1 MPKRVSTGTQLI
13 PESTRERLVELF
25 GRFPRKSDALLTAL
39 YIVQADCN
47 NLAREVLD
55 ELAAIMEM
63 PKSIMY
69 EVVTFYHLYS
79 TKPRGKNIILVC
91 QNLCCYLRGADGIYR
106 TIFEELGIKPG
117 ETTGD
122 GRFTLETAEC
132 LAACERA
139 PAMMVNE
146 QTFGPVDPEQVREIL
161 KRY

>member
-1 MPKRVSTGTQLI
+1 MKSGVQLI
-13 PESTRERLVELF
+13 PESTRERLAGLF
-25 GRFPRKSDALLTAL
+25 ERFPRKPDALLTAL
-39 YIVQADCN
+39 YIVQEDCN
-47 NLAREVLD
+47 NLAPEVLD
-55 ELAAIMEM
+55 EVAEIMEM

-79 TKPRGKNIILVC
+79 TKPRGKNIILIC
-91 QNLCCYLRGADGIYR
+91 QNLCCYLRGSDEIYR
-106 TIFEELGIKPG
+106 AVFEELGIKPG

-146 QTFGPVDPEQVREIL
+146 KTFGPVTPEQVKEIL
-161 KRY
+161 KGY

>member
-1 MPKRVSTGTQLI
+1 VSAGIQLI
-13 PESTRERLVELF
+13 PESTRERLRELF
-25 GRFPRKSDALLTAL
+25 QRFPRKPDALLTAL
-39 YIVQADCN
+39 YIVQEDCN
-47 NLAREVLD
+47 NLAPEVLD

-79 TKPRGKNIILVC
+79 TRPRGKNIILIC
-91 QNLCCYLRGADGIYR
+91 QNLCCYLRGADEIYQAV
-106 TIFEELGIKPG
+106 FEELGIRPG
-117 ETTGD
+117 ETTED

-146 QTFGPVDPEQVREIL
+146 KTFGPVDPEQVRKIL
-161 KRY
+161 REY

>member
-1 MPKRVSTGTQLI
+1 MKTGTQLI
-13 PESTRERLVELF
+13 PEETRRLLDELF
-25 GRFPRKSDALLTAL
+25 ERFPRKPDALLTAL
-39 YIVQADCN
+39 YIVQEGCDNC
-47 NLAREVLD
+47 LAPEVLD

-63 PKSIMY
+63 PKSIIY

-79 TKPRGKNIILVC
+79 TKPRGKNIILIC
-91 QNLCCYLRGADGIYR
+91 QNLCCYLQGSDEIYQAVY
-106 TIFEELGIKPG
+106 EELGIRPG

-146 QTFGPVDPEQVREIL
+146 QTFGPVDAAQVKGIL
-161 KRY
+161 GKFSS

>member
-1 MPKRVSTGTQLI
+1 VKSGVQLI
-13 PESTRERLVELF
+13 PESTRERLVGLF
-25 GRFPRKSDALLTAL
+25 ARFPRKSDALLTAL
-39 YIVQADCN
+39 YIVQEDCN
-47 NLAREVLD
+47 NLAPEVLD
-55 ELAAIMEM
+55 ELAEIMEM

-79 TKPRGKNIILVC
+79 TKPRGKNISLIC
-91 QNLCCYLRGADGIYR
+91 QNLCCYLRGSDEIYR
-106 TIFEELGIKPG
+106 AVFEELGIKPG

-146 QTFGPVDPEQVREIL
+146 KTFGPVTPEQVKEIL
-161 KRY
+161 KGY

>member
-1 MPKRVSTGTQLI
+1 VSADVQVI
-13 PESTRERLVELF
+13 PASTRERLRELF
-25 GRFPRKSDALLTAL
+25 ERFPRKPDALLTAL
-39 YIVQADCN
+39 YIVQEDCN
-47 NLAREVLD
+47 NLAPEVMD

-79 TKPRGKNIILVC
+79 TKPRGKNIILIC
-91 QNLCCYLRGADGIYR
+91 QNLCCYLRGSDEIYQAVY
-106 TIFEELGIKPG
+106 EELGVRPG
-117 ETTGD
+117 ETTED

-139 PAMMVNE
+139 PAMMINE
-146 QTFGPVDPEQVREIL
+146 ETFGPVDPEQVKEIL